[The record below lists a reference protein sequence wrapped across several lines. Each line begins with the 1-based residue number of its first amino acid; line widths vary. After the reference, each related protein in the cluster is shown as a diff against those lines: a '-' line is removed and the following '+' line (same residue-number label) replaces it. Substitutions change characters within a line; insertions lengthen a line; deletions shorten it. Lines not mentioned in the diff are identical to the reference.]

1 MRQISAFRSGW
12 TGAFLLSKSIA
23 FAVILSL
30 GCSVVADESDGVS
43 QEIQVNAIQPSHT
56 VVIGDTLWNVA
67 LRLRPQGMTM
77 AQAMDAVYEHNPEA
91 FLEADSTKLIE
102 GSVVT
107 FPNALAEIKA
117 QEIVVSAENSS
128 LSIPLLEPIAVPSV
142 ESTELIAE
150 EPVQKQDTAID
161 DLPEEKAL
169 PEAEVE
175 ADVDVVADVV
185 AEVAVEV
192 AVEVVVEVDEKIQ
205 ESLLV
210 VEPEIA
216 SQLPNTKLEEL
227 PVDDVVADA
236 PMLLI
241 ESAVEDKSSEA
252 VVEQPSTQ
260 PIQVKHTE
268 TIKTVQVEPVNQ
280 LKQFLAQ
287 LRSQDA
293 SQTITKLK
301 QLPIDLWFFIAA
313 ILIAI
318 IINRSKRRSG
328 EDLSSQSSEDSLAE
342 SVLDG
347 PFAEGVA
354 QDDVFTAPEEQSAK
368 AKVKDEPPPS
378 QEEQEPAEIA
388 MNLPGLDELKAQ
400 LSEDSDPAK
409 PLAKDFEPV
418 SFEEDTLEID
428 PLQIKLDMAS
438 LCIEMGD
445 IESAQSILEEIISE
459 ADKQGKAKA
468 REILDSIET

>member
-30 GCSVVADESDGVS
+30 GCSVVANESDGDP

-252 VVEQPSTQ
+252 VVEPPSTQ
-260 PIQVKHTE
+260 STQVKHTE
-268 TIKTVQVEPVNQ
+268 INQPVQVELVNQ
-280 LKQFLAQ
+280 LEQFLAQ
-287 LRSQDA
+287 LKSQDTN
-293 SQTITKLK
+293 QTITKLK

-318 IINRSKRRSG
+318 IINRSKRRPG
-328 EDLSSQSSEDSLAE
+328 EDSSSQSSEDSLAE

-347 PFAEGVA
+347 PFAEGDA
-354 QDDVFTAPEEQSAK
+354 QDDVFTASEEQPAK

>member
-1 MRQISAFRSGW
+1 MRKTMRQIRAFRSGW
-12 TGAFLLSKSIA
+12 TGANSLSKSIA
-23 FAVILSL
+23 FAVIFSL
-30 GCSVVADESDGVS
+30 GCSVAADESDGGP
-43 QEIQVNAIQPSHT
+43 QEIQVSAIQPSHT

-67 LRLRPQGMTM
+67 LRLRPQGMAM

-107 FPNALAEIKA
+107 FPIALAVTKA
-117 QEIVVSAENSS
+117 PEVVVSAENSS
-128 LSIPLLEPIAVPSV
+128 LSIPQLDPIAAPSM

-150 EPVQKQDTAID
+150 EPVQKQDTAVD
-161 DLPEEKAL
+161 DLPVEKTL
-169 PEAEVE
+169 PEAEVEIE
-175 ADVDVVADVV
+175 ADVDVVA
-185 AEVAVEV
+185 E
-192 AVEVVVEVDEKIQ
+192 VEVDEKIQ

-210 VEPEIA
+210 VEPETA
-216 SQLPNTKLEEL
+216 SQLPNTGLKEL
-227 PVDDVVADA
+227 PVDDVVADDS
-236 PMLLI
+236 MLLI
-241 ESAVEDKSSEA
+241 ENAVEDKSSEA

-268 TIKTVQVEPVNQ
+268 VSQPVQVESVNQ
-280 LKQFLAQ
+280 LEQFLAQ

-293 SQTITKLK
+293 SQIITKLK
-301 QLPIDLWFFIAA
+301 QLPIDLWFFVAA

-328 EDLSSQSSEDSLAE
+328 EDSSSKSSEDSLAE

-347 PFAEGVA
+347 PFAEGDA

-368 AKVKDEPPPS
+368 AKVKDEPPAS
-378 QEEQEPAEIA
+378 DEEQEPAEIA

-400 LSEDSDPAK
+400 LSEDNDPAK

>member
-1 MRQISAFRSGW
+1 MRKTMRQIKAFRSGW
-12 TGAFLLSKSIA
+12 TDAISLSRSIV

-30 GCSVVADESDGVS
+30 GCSVVANESYGVA
-43 QEIQVNAIQPSHT
+43 QAIQVKPIQPSHT

-67 LRLRPQGMTM
+67 LRLRPQGMAM

-91 FLEADSTKLIE
+91 FLDADSTKLIE
-102 GSVVT
+102 GSVLT
-107 FPNALAEIKA
+107 FPATLAVTKA
-117 QEIVVSAENSS
+117 SEVVVSAENSS
-128 LSIPLLEPIAVPSV
+128 LSIPQLDPIAVQSV
-142 ESTELIAE
+142 KPAELMPK
-150 EPVQKQDTAID
+150 EPVQKQNTTVD
-161 DLPEEKAL
+161 DLRVDKAL
-169 PEAEVE
+169 LEVEAEVE
-175 ADVDVVADVV
+175 VEV
-185 AEVAVEV
+185 ESKVAVEV
-192 AVEVVVEVDEKIQ
+192 EVNKKPQ

-210 VEPEIA
+210 VEPQTA
-216 SQLPNTKLEEL
+216 SQLPNTELEDL
-227 PVDDVVADA
+227 PVDDMIADES
-236 PMLLI
+236 MLLI
-241 ESAVEDKSSEA
+241 ENAVEDKPPEV
-252 VVEQPSTQ
+252 VVEPPSTK
-260 PIQVKHTE
+260 PTQVKHKD
-268 TIKTVQVEPVNQ
+268 ISQPVQVEPVNQ
-280 LKQFLAQ
+280 LEQFLAQ
-287 LRSQDA
+287 LKSQDTN
-293 SQTITKLK
+293 QTIAKLK
-301 QLPIDLWFFIAA
+301 QLPVDLWFFVAA

-318 IINRSKRRSG
+318 IINRSKRKSRDDS
-328 EDLSSQSSEDSLAE
+328 SSQSSEDSLAE

-347 PFAEGVA
+347 PFAEGDD
-354 QDDVFTAPEEQSAK
+354 QDDVFTAAVEQPTKGK
-368 AKVKDEPPPS
+368 AKDKPPASDED
-378 QEEQEPAEIA
+378 QEPAEIA

>member
-1 MRQISAFRSGW
+1 MRKTMRQIRAFRSGW
-12 TGAFLLSKSIA
+12 TGANSLSKSIA
-23 FAVILSL
+23 FAVIFSL
-30 GCSVVADESDGVS
+30 GCSVAATESDGGP
-43 QEIQVNAIQPSHT
+43 QEIQVSAIQPSHT

-67 LRLRPQGMTM
+67 LRLRPQGMAM

-117 QEIVVSAENSS
+117 PEIVVSAENSS
-128 LSIPLLEPIAVPSV
+128 LSIPLLDPITMPSV
-142 ESTELIAE
+142 KSKELIAE
-150 EPVQKQDTAID
+150 EPVQKQDTAVY
-161 DLPEEKAL
+161 DLPVEKAL

-175 ADVDVVADVV
+175 IEADVV
-185 AEVAVEV
+185 AE
-192 AVEVVVEVDEKIQ
+192 VEVDEKIQ

-210 VEPEIA
+210 VEPETA
-216 SQLPNTKLEEL
+216 LQLPNTKLEEL
-227 PVDDVVADA
+227 PVDDVVADDS
-236 PMLLI
+236 MLLI
-241 ESAVEDKSSEA
+241 ENAVEDKSSEA

-268 TIKTVQVEPVNQ
+268 VSQPVQVESVNQ
-280 LKQFLAQ
+280 LEHFLAQ

-301 QLPIDLWFFIAA
+301 QLPIDLWFFVAA

-328 EDLSSQSSEDSLAE
+328 EDSSSQSSEDSLAE

-347 PFAEGVA
+347 PFAEGDA
-354 QDDVFTAPEEQSAK
+354 QDDVFTAPEEQPAK
-368 AKVKDEPPPS
+368 AKVKDEPPALDEE
-378 QEEQEPAEIA
+378 QEQEPAEIA

>member
-1 MRQISAFRSGW
+1 MRKTMRQIKAFRSGW
-12 TGAFLLSKSIA
+12 TGAILLSKSIA
-23 FAVILSL
+23 FVVILSL
-30 GCSVVADESDGVS
+30 GCSVAADESDGVP
-43 QEIQVNAIQPSHT
+43 QEVQANAIQPSHT

-67 LRLRPQGMTM
+67 LRLRPQGMAM

-107 FPNALAEIKA
+107 FPNALAETKA
-117 QEIVVSAENSS
+117 PEIVVSAENSS
-128 LSIPLLEPIAVPSV
+128 LSIPLLDPIAVPSV

-150 EPVQKQDTAID
+150 EPVQKQDKAVD
-161 DLPEEKAL
+161 DLPVENAL
-169 PEAEVE
+169 PKAEVE
-175 ADVDVVADVV
+175 IDVDVA
-185 AEVAVEV
+185 AE
-192 AVEVVVEVDEKIQ
+192 VEVDEKIQ

-210 VEPEIA
+210 VEPETA

-227 PVDDVVADA
+227 PVDDVVADDS
-236 PMLLI
+236 MLLI
-241 ESAVEDKSSEA
+241 ENAVEDKSSKA

-260 PIQVKHTE
+260 PIQIKHTE
-268 TIKTVQVEPVNQ
+268 SNQPVQVEPVNQ
-280 LKQFLAQ
+280 LEQFLAQ
-287 LRSQDA
+287 LRSQDV

-301 QLPIDLWFFIAA
+301 QLPIDLWFFVAA

-328 EDLSSQSSEDSLAE
+328 EDSSSQSSEDSLAE

-347 PFAEGVA
+347 PFAEGDS
-354 QDDVFTAPEEQSAK
+354 QDDVFTAPEEQPAK
-368 AKVKDEPPPS
+368 AKVKDEPPAS

>member
-1 MRQISAFRSGW
+1 MRQIRAFRSGW
-12 TGAFLLSKSIA
+12 TGANSLSKSIA

-43 QEIQVNAIQPSHT
+43 QEIQVSAIQPSHT

-67 LRLRPQGMTM
+67 LRLRPQGMAM

-117 QEIVVSAENSS
+117 PEIVVSAENSS
-128 LSIPLLEPIAVPSV
+128 LSIPQLDPIAVPSM

-150 EPVQKQDTAID
+150 EPVQKQDTAVD
-161 DLPEEKAL
+161 DLPGEKAL
-169 PEAEVE
+169 PKAEVE
-175 ADVDVVADVV
+175 IDVDVDVA
-185 AEVAVEV
+185 AE
-192 AVEVVVEVDEKIQ
+192 VEVDEKIQ

-210 VEPEIA
+210 VEPETA
-216 SQLPNTKLEEL
+216 LQLPNTKLEEL
-227 PVDDVVADA
+227 PVDDVVADDS
-236 PMLLI
+236 MLLI
-241 ESAVEDKSSEA
+241 ENAVEDKSSEA

-268 TIKTVQVEPVNQ
+268 VSQPVQFESVNQ
-280 LKQFLAQ
+280 LEHFLAQ

-301 QLPIDLWFFIAA
+301 QLPIDLWFFVAA

-318 IINRSKRRSG
+318 IINRSKRKSG
-328 EDLSSQSSEDSLAE
+328 EDSSSKSSEDSLAE

-347 PFAEGVA
+347 PFAEGDA
-354 QDDVFTAPEEQSAK
+354 QDDVFTAPEEQPAK
-368 AKVKDEPPPS
+368 AKVKDEPPALDEE
-378 QEEQEPAEIA
+378 QEQEPAEIA

>member
-1 MRQISAFRSGW
+1 MRKTMRQIRAFRSGW
-12 TGAFLLSKSIA
+12 TGANSLSKSIA
-23 FAVILSL
+23 FAVIFSL
-30 GCSVVADESDGVS
+30 GCSVAADESDGGP
-43 QEIQVNAIQPSHT
+43 QEIQVSTIQPSHT

-67 LRLRPQGMTM
+67 LRLRPQGMAM

-107 FPNALAEIKA
+107 FPIALAVTKA
-117 QEIVVSAENSS
+117 PEVVVSAENSS
-128 LSIPLLEPIAVPSV
+128 LSIPQLDPIAVPSV

-150 EPVQKQDTAID
+150 EPVQKQDTAVD
-161 DLPEEKAL
+161 DLPVEKAL

-175 ADVDVVADVV
+175 IDVNVA
-185 AEVAVEV
+185 AE
-192 AVEVVVEVDEKIQ
+192 VEVDEKIQ

-210 VEPEIA
+210 VEPETA
-216 SQLPNTKLEEL
+216 SQLPNAKLEEL

-241 ESAVEDKSSEA
+241 ENAVEDKSSEA

-268 TIKTVQVEPVNQ
+268 INQPVQVEPVNQ
-280 LKQFLAQ
+280 LEQFLAQ

-293 SQTITKLK
+293 SQIITKLK
-301 QLPIDLWFFIAA
+301 QLPIDLWFFVAA

-328 EDLSSQSSEDSLAE
+328 EDSSSQSSEDSLAE

-347 PFAEGVA
+347 PFAEGDA

-368 AKVKDEPPPS
+368 AKVKDEPPAS
-378 QEEQEPAEIA
+378 DEEQEPAEIA

-400 LSEDSDPAK
+400 LSEDNDPAK

>member
-1 MRQISAFRSGW
+1 MRQIKAFRSGW
-12 TGAFLLSKSIA
+12 TGAILLSKSIA

-30 GCSVVADESDGVS
+30 SCLVVADESDGVP
-43 QEIQVNAIQPSHT
+43 QEIQANAIQPSHT

-67 LRLRPQGMTM
+67 LRLRPQGMAM

-107 FPNALAEIKA
+107 FPNALAETKA
-117 QEIVVSAENSS
+117 PEIVVSAENSS
-128 LSIPLLEPIAVPSV
+128 LSIPLLDPIAVPSV

-150 EPVQKQDTAID
+150 EPVQKQDTAVD
-161 DLPEEKAL
+161 DLPVEQAL
-169 PEAEVE
+169 PKAEVEIDVDVAAEAEV
-175 ADVDVVADVV
+175 
-185 AEVAVEV
+185 
-192 AVEVVVEVDEKIQ
+192 DENIQ

-210 VEPEIA
+210 VEPETA

-227 PVDDVVADA
+227 PVDDVVADDS
-236 PMLLI
+236 MLLI
-241 ESAVEDKSSEA
+241 ENAVEDKSSEA

-260 PIQVKHTE
+260 PTQVEHTE
-268 TIKTVQVEPVNQ
+268 TNQPVQVEPVNQ
-280 LKQFLAQ
+280 LEQFLAQ
-287 LRSQDA
+287 LRSQDV

-301 QLPIDLWFFIAA
+301 QLPIDLWFFVAA

-328 EDLSSQSSEDSLAE
+328 EDSSSQSSEDSLAE

-347 PFAEGVA
+347 PFAEGDA
-354 QDDVFTAPEEQSAK
+354 QDDVFTAPEEQPAK
-368 AKVKDEPPPS
+368 AKVKDEPPAS

>member
-1 MRQISAFRSGW
+1 MRKTMRQIKAFRSGW
-12 TGAFLLSKSIA
+12 TGAILLSKSIA

-30 GCSVVADESDGVS
+30 GCSVMADESDGVP
-43 QEIQVNAIQPSHT
+43 QEVQANAIQPSHT

-67 LRLRPQGMTM
+67 LRLRPQGMAM

-107 FPNALAEIKA
+107 FPNALAETKA
-117 QEIVVSAENSS
+117 PEIVVSAENSS
-128 LSIPLLEPIAVPSV
+128 LSIPLLDPIAVPSV

-150 EPVQKQDTAID
+150 EPVQKQDTAVD
-161 DLPEEKAL
+161 DLPVEKAL
-169 PEAEVE
+169 PKAEVE
-175 ADVDVVADVV
+175 IDVDVA
-185 AEVAVEV
+185 AEVK
-192 AVEVVVEVDEKIQ
+192 VDEKIQ

-227 PVDDVVADA
+227 PVDDVVADDS
-236 PMLLI
+236 MLLI
-241 ESAVEDKSSEA
+241 ENAVEDKSSKA

-268 TIKTVQVEPVNQ
+268 TNQPVQVEPVNQ
-280 LKQFLAQ
+280 LEQFLAQ
-287 LRSQDA
+287 LRSQDV

-301 QLPIDLWFFIAA
+301 QLPIDLWFFVAA

-328 EDLSSQSSEDSLAE
+328 EDSSSQSSEDSLAE

-347 PFAEGVA
+347 PFAEGDA
-354 QDDVFTAPEEQSAK
+354 QDDVFTAPEEQPAK
-368 AKVKDEPPPS
+368 AKVKDEPPAS

>member
-1 MRQISAFRSGW
+1 MRKTMRQIRAFRSGW
-12 TGAFLLSKSIA
+12 TGANSLSKSIA
-23 FAVILSL
+23 FAVIFSL
-30 GCSVVADESDGVS
+30 GCSVAADESDGGP
-43 QEIQVNAIQPSHT
+43 QEIQVSAIQPSHT

-67 LRLRPQGMTM
+67 LRLRPQGMAM

-107 FPNALAEIKA
+107 FPIALAVTKA
-117 QEIVVSAENSS
+117 PEVVVSAENSS
-128 LSIPLLEPIAVPSV
+128 LSIPQLDPIAVPSM

-150 EPVQKQDTAID
+150 EPVQKQDTAVD
-161 DLPEEKAL
+161 DLPVEKAL

-175 ADVDVVADVV
+175 IEADVDVVA
-185 AEVAVEV
+185 E
-192 AVEVVVEVDEKIQ
+192 VEVDEKIQ

-210 VEPEIA
+210 VEPETA
-216 SQLPNTKLEEL
+216 SQLPSTGLKEL
-227 PVDDVVADA
+227 PVDDVVGDDS
-236 PMLLI
+236 MLLI
-241 ESAVEDKSSEA
+241 ENALEDKSSEA

-268 TIKTVQVEPVNQ
+268 VSQPVQVESVNQ
-280 LKQFLAQ
+280 LEQFLAQ

-301 QLPIDLWFFIAA
+301 QLPIDLWFFVAA

-318 IINRSKRRSG
+318 IINRSKRKSG
-328 EDLSSQSSEDSLAE
+328 EDSSSKSSEDSLAE

-347 PFAEGVA
+347 PFAEGDA
-354 QDDVFTAPEEQSAK
+354 QDDVFTAPEEQPAK
-368 AKVKDEPPPS
+368 AKVKDEPPAS
-378 QEEQEPAEIA
+378 DEEQEPAEIA

>member
-1 MRQISAFRSGW
+1 MRQIKAFRSDW
-12 TGAFLLSKSIA
+12 TGAISLSRSIA
-23 FAVILSL
+23 FAVIMSL
-30 GCSVVADESDGVS
+30 GCSVVANESDGVA
-43 QEIQVNAIQPSHT
+43 QAIQVKPIQPSHT

-67 LRLRPQGMTM
+67 LRLRPQGMAM

-107 FPNALAEIKA
+107 FPATLAVTKA
-117 QEIVVSAENSS
+117 SEVVVSAENSS
-128 LSIPLLEPIAVPSV
+128 LSIPQLDPIAVQSV
-142 ESTELIAE
+142 KPAELMPKES
-150 EPVQKQDTAID
+150 VQKQNTTVD
-161 DLPEEKAL
+161 DLPVDKGLLEV
-169 PEAEVE
+169 EAEVE
-175 ADVDVVADVV
+175 AK
-185 AEVAVEV
+185 VAVEV
-192 AVEVVVEVDEKIQ
+192 EVNEKPQ
-205 ESLLV
+205 ASLLV
-210 VEPEIA
+210 VEPQTA
-216 SQLPNTKLEEL
+216 SQLPNTELEVL
-227 PVDDVVADA
+227 PVDDVIADEST
-236 PMLLI
+236 LLI
-241 ESAVEDKSSEA
+241 ENTVEDKPPEV
-252 VVEQPSTQ
+252 VVEPPSIQPT
-260 PIQVKHTE
+260 QVKHKD
-268 TIKTVQVEPVNQ
+268 ISQPVQIEPVNQ
-280 LKQFLAQ
+280 LEQFLAQ
-287 LRSQDA
+287 LKSQDA
-293 SQTITKLK
+293 NQTIAKLK
-301 QLPIDLWFFIAA
+301 QLPVDLWFFVAA

-318 IINRSKRRSG
+318 IINRSKRKSR
-328 EDLSSQSSEDSLAE
+328 DDSSSKSSEDSLAE

-347 PFAEGVA
+347 PFAEGDD
-354 QDDVFTAPEEQSAK
+354 QDDVFTAAVEVEQPTKGK
-368 AKVKDEPPPS
+368 AKDKPPASDED
-378 QEEQEPAEIA
+378 QEPAEIA

>member
-1 MRQISAFRSGW
+1 MRKTMRQIKAFRSDW
-12 TGAFLLSKSIA
+12 TDAISLSRSIA

-30 GCSVVADESDGVS
+30 GCSVVANESDGVA
-43 QEIQVNAIQPSHT
+43 QAIQVKPIQPSHT

-67 LRLRPQGMTM
+67 LRLRPQGMAM

-107 FPNALAEIKA
+107 FPATLAVTKA
-117 QEIVVSAENSS
+117 SEVVVSAENSS
-128 LSIPLLEPIAVPSV
+128 LSIPQLDPIAVQSLKPA
-142 ESTELIAE
+142 ELMPK
-150 EPVQKQDTAID
+150 EPVQKQNTTVD
-161 DLPEEKAL
+161 DLPVDRGLLEV
-169 PEAEVE
+169 EAEVE
-175 ADVDVVADVV
+175 AK
-185 AEVAVEV
+185 VAVEV
-192 AVEVVVEVDEKIQ
+192 EVNEKPQ

-210 VEPEIA
+210 VEPQTA
-216 SQLPNTKLEEL
+216 SQLPNTELEEL
-227 PVDDVVADA
+227 PVDDVIADES
-236 PMLLI
+236 MLLI
-241 ESAVEDKSSEA
+241 ENTVEDKPPEV
-252 VVEQPSTQ
+252 VVEPPSIQPT
-260 PIQVKHTE
+260 QVKHKD
-268 TIKTVQVEPVNQ
+268 ISQPVQLEPVNQ
-280 LKQFLAQ
+280 LEQFLAQ
-287 LRSQDA
+287 LKSQDA
-293 SQTITKLK
+293 NQTIAKLK
-301 QLPIDLWFFIAA
+301 QLPVDLWFFVAA

-318 IINRSKRRSG
+318 IINRSKRKSR
-328 EDLSSQSSEDSLAE
+328 DDSSSKSSEDSLAE

-347 PFAEGVA
+347 PFAEGDD
-354 QDDVFTAPEEQSAK
+354 QDDVFTAAVEQPTKGK
-368 AKVKDEPPPS
+368 AKDKPPASDED
-378 QEEQEPAEIA
+378 QEPAEIA

>member
-1 MRQISAFRSGW
+1 MRQIRAFRSGW
-12 TGAFLLSKSIA
+12 TGANSLSKSIA

-43 QEIQVNAIQPSHT
+43 QEIQVSAIQPSHT

-67 LRLRPQGMTM
+67 LRLRPQGMAM

-117 QEIVVSAENSS
+117 PEIVVSAENSS
-128 LSIPLLEPIAVPSV
+128 LSIPLLDPITMPSV
-142 ESTELIAE
+142 KSKELIAE
-150 EPVQKQDTAID
+150 EPLQKQDTAVD
-161 DLPEEKAL
+161 DLPVEKAL

-175 ADVDVVADVV
+175 IEADVDVVA
-185 AEVAVEV
+185 E
-192 AVEVVVEVDEKIQ
+192 VEVDEKIQ

-210 VEPEIA
+210 VEPETA
-216 SQLPNTKLEEL
+216 LQLPNTKLEEL
-227 PVDDVVADA
+227 PVDDVVADDS
-236 PMLLI
+236 MLLI
-241 ESAVEDKSSEA
+241 ENAVEDKSSEA

-268 TIKTVQVEPVNQ
+268 VSQPVQVESVNQ
-280 LKQFLAQ
+280 LEHFLAQ

-301 QLPIDLWFFIAA
+301 QLPIDLWFFVAA

-328 EDLSSQSSEDSLAE
+328 EDSSSQSSEDSLAE

-347 PFAEGVA
+347 PFAEGDA
-354 QDDVFTAPEEQSAK
+354 QDDVFTAPEEQPAK
-368 AKVKDEPPPS
+368 AKVKDEPPALDEE
-378 QEEQEPAEIA
+378 QEQEPAEIA

-445 IESAQSILEEIISE
+445 IESTQSILEEIISE

>member
-1 MRQISAFRSGW
+1 MRKTMRQIRAFRSGW
-12 TGAFLLSKSIA
+12 TGANSLSKSIA
-23 FAVILSL
+23 FAVILYL
-30 GCSVVADESDGVS
+30 GCSVVADESDGGP
-43 QEIQVNAIQPSHT
+43 QEIQVSAIQPSHT

-67 LRLRPQGMTM
+67 LRLRPQGMAM

-107 FPNALAEIKA
+107 FPIALAVTKA
-117 QEIVVSAENSS
+117 PEVVVSAENSS
-128 LSIPLLEPIAVPSV
+128 LSIPQLDPIAVPSM

-150 EPVQKQDTAID
+150 EPVQKQDTAVD
-161 DLPEEKAL
+161 DLPVEKAL

-175 ADVDVVADVV
+175 IEADVDVVA
-185 AEVAVEV
+185 E
-192 AVEVVVEVDEKIQ
+192 VEVDEKIQ

-210 VEPEIA
+210 VEPETA
-216 SQLPNTKLEEL
+216 SQLPSTGLKEL
-227 PVDDVVADA
+227 PVDDVVGDDS
-236 PMLLI
+236 MLLI
-241 ESAVEDKSSEA
+241 ENALEDKSSEA

-268 TIKTVQVEPVNQ
+268 VSQPVQVESVNQ
-280 LKQFLAQ
+280 LEQFLAQ

-301 QLPIDLWFFIAA
+301 QLPIDLWFFVAA

-318 IINRSKRRSG
+318 IINRSKRKSG
-328 EDLSSQSSEDSLAE
+328 EDSSSKSSEDSLAE

-347 PFAEGVA
+347 PFAEGDA
-354 QDDVFTAPEEQSAK
+354 QDDVFTAPEEQPAK
-368 AKVKDEPPPS
+368 AKVKDEPPAS
-378 QEEQEPAEIA
+378 DEEQEPAEIA

>member
-1 MRQISAFRSGW
+1 MA
-12 TGAFLLSKSIA
+12 
-23 FAVILSL
+23 
-30 GCSVVADESDGVS
+30 
-43 QEIQVNAIQPSHT
+43 
-56 VVIGDTLWNVA
+56 
-67 LRLRPQGMTM
+67 M

-107 FPNALAEIKA
+107 FPNALAETKA
-117 QEIVVSAENSS
+117 PEIVVSAENSS
-128 LSIPLLEPIAVPSV
+128 LSIPLLDPIAVPSV

-150 EPVQKQDTAID
+150 EPVQKQDTAVD
-161 DLPEEKAL
+161 DLPGEKAL
-169 PEAEVE
+169 PKAEVE
-175 ADVDVVADVV
+175 IDVDVDVDVDVA
-185 AEVAVEV
+185 AE
-192 AVEVVVEVDEKIQ
+192 VEVDEKIQ

-227 PVDDVVADA
+227 PVDDVVADDS
-236 PMLLI
+236 MLLI
-241 ESAVEDKSSEA
+241 ENAVEDKSSKA

-260 PIQVKHTE
+260 PIQIKHTE
-268 TIKTVQVEPVNQ
+268 TSQPAQVEPVNQ
-280 LKQFLAQ
+280 LEQFLAQ
-287 LRSQDA
+287 LRSQDV

-301 QLPIDLWFFIAA
+301 QLPIDLWFFVAA

-318 IINRSKRRSG
+318 IINLSKRRSG
-328 EDLSSQSSEDSLAE
+328 EDSSSQSSEDSLAE

-347 PFAEGVA
+347 PFAEGDS
-354 QDDVFTAPEEQSAK
+354 QDDVFTAPEEQPAK
-368 AKVKDEPPPS
+368 AKVKDEPPAS

-468 REILDSIET
+468 RAILDSIET

>member
-1 MRQISAFRSGW
+1 MRQIRAFRSGW
-12 TGAFLLSKSIA
+12 TGAILLSKSIA

-43 QEIQVNAIQPSHT
+43 QEIQVSAIQPSHT

-67 LRLRPQGMTM
+67 LRLRPQGMAM

-107 FPNALAEIKA
+107 FPNALAETKA
-117 QEIVVSAENSS
+117 PEIVVSAENSS
-128 LSIPLLEPIAVPSV
+128 LSIPLLDPITMPSV
-142 ESTELIAE
+142 KSKELIAE
-150 EPVQKQDTAID
+150 EPVQKQDTAVD
-161 DLPEEKAL
+161 DLPVEKAL

-175 ADVDVVADVV
+175 IEADVDVA
-185 AEVAVEV
+185 AE
-192 AVEVVVEVDEKIQ
+192 VEVDEKIQ

-210 VEPEIA
+210 VEPETA
-216 SQLPNTKLEEL
+216 LQLPNTKLEEL
-227 PVDDVVADA
+227 PVDDVVADDS
-236 PMLLI
+236 MLLI
-241 ESAVEDKSSEA
+241 ENAVEDKSSEA

-268 TIKTVQVEPVNQ
+268 VSQPVQVESVNQ
-280 LKQFLAQ
+280 LEHFLAQ

-301 QLPIDLWFFIAA
+301 QLPIDLWFFVAA

-328 EDLSSQSSEDSLAE
+328 EDSSSQSSEDSLAE

-347 PFAEGVA
+347 PFAEGDA
-354 QDDVFTAPEEQSAK
+354 QDDVFTAPEEQPAK
-368 AKVKDEPPPS
+368 AKVKDEPPALDEE
-378 QEEQEPAEIA
+378 QEQEPAEIA

-400 LSEDSDPAK
+400 LSEDNDPAK

>member
-1 MRQISAFRSGW
+1 MRKTMRQIRVFRSGW
-12 TGAFLLSKSIA
+12 TGAISLSRSIV

-30 GCSVVADESDGVS
+30 SCSVVANESDGVA
-43 QEIQVNAIQPSHT
+43 QAIQVKPIQPSHT

-67 LRLRPQGMTM
+67 LRLRPQGMAM

-91 FLEADSTKLIE
+91 FLDADSTKLIE

-107 FPNALAEIKA
+107 FPATLAVTKA
-117 QEIVVSAENSS
+117 SEVVVSAENSS
-128 LSIPLLEPIAVPSV
+128 LSIPQLNPIAVSSV
-142 ESTELIAE
+142 ESTELMAE
-150 EPVQKQDTAID
+150 EAVRKQDITVD
-161 DLPEEKAL
+161 DLPVDRGLLEV
-169 PEAEVE
+169 EAEVD
-175 ADVDVVADVV
+175 AKVAVD
-185 AEVAVEV
+185 VAVEV
-192 AVEVVVEVDEKIQ
+192 EVNEKPQ

-210 VEPEIA
+210 VEPQTA
-216 SQLPNTKLEEL
+216 SKLPNTELEEL
-227 PVDDVVADA
+227 TVDDVIADES
-236 PMLLI
+236 MLLI
-241 ESAVEDKSSEA
+241 ENTVEDKPPE
-252 VVEQPSTQ
+252 VLVEPPSIQPT
-260 PIQVKHTE
+260 QVKHKD
-268 TIKTVQVEPVNQ
+268 ISQPVQIEPVNQ
-280 LKQFLAQ
+280 LEFFLAQ
-287 LRSQDA
+287 LKSQDA
-293 SQTITKLK
+293 NQTIAKLK
-301 QLPIDLWFFIAA
+301 QLPVDLWFFVAA

-318 IINRSKRRSG
+318 IINRSKRKSRDDS
-328 EDLSSQSSEDSLAE
+328 SSQSSEDSLAE

-347 PFAEGVA
+347 PFAEGDD
-354 QDDVFTAPEEQSAK
+354 QDDVFTAAVEQPTKGK
-368 AKVKDEPPPS
+368 AKDKPPASDED
-378 QEEQEPAEIA
+378 QEPAEIA

-468 REILDSIET
+468 REILESIET

>member
-1 MRQISAFRSGW
+1 MRQIKAFRSGW
-12 TGAFLLSKSIA
+12 TGAILLSKSIA
-23 FAVILSL
+23 FVVILSL
-30 GCSVVADESDGVS
+30 GCSVAADESDGVP
-43 QEIQVNAIQPSHT
+43 QEGQANAIQPSHT

-67 LRLRPQGMTM
+67 LRLRPQGMAM
-77 AQAMDAVYEHNPEA
+77 AQAMDAIYEHNPEA

-107 FPNALAEIKA
+107 FPNALAETKA
-117 QEIVVSAENSS
+117 PEIVVSAENSS
-128 LSIPLLEPIAVPSV
+128 LSIPLLDPIAVPSV

-150 EPVQKQDTAID
+150 EPVQKQDTAVD
-161 DLPEEKAL
+161 DLPGKKAL
-169 PEAEVE
+169 PKAEVEIDVDVAAEAEV
-175 ADVDVVADVV
+175 
-185 AEVAVEV
+185 
-192 AVEVVVEVDEKIQ
+192 DENIQ

-210 VEPEIA
+210 VEPETA
-216 SQLPNTKLEEL
+216 SQLPNTKLEQL
-227 PVDDVVADA
+227 PVNDVVADDS
-236 PMLLI
+236 MLLI
-241 ESAVEDKSSEA
+241 ENAVEDKSSEA

-260 PIQVKHTE
+260 PIQIKHTE
-268 TIKTVQVEPVNQ
+268 SNQPVQVEPVNQ
-280 LKQFLAQ
+280 LEQFLAQ
-287 LRSQDA
+287 LRSQDV

-301 QLPIDLWFFIAA
+301 QLPIDLWFFVAA

-328 EDLSSQSSEDSLAE
+328 EDSSSQSSEDSLAE

-347 PFAEGVA
+347 PFAEGDA
-354 QDDVFTAPEEQSAK
+354 QDDVFTAPEEQPAK
-368 AKVKDEPPPS
+368 AKVKDEPPAS

>member
-1 MRQISAFRSGW
+1 MRKTMRQIRAFRSGW
-12 TGAFLLSKSIA
+12 TGANSLSKSIA
-23 FAVILSL
+23 FSVIFSL
-30 GCSVVADESDGVS
+30 GCSVAADESDGGP
-43 QEIQVNAIQPSHT
+43 QEIQVSTIQPSHT

-67 LRLRPQGMTM
+67 LRLRPQGMAM

-107 FPNALAEIKA
+107 FPIALAVTKA
-117 QEIVVSAENSS
+117 PEVVVSAENSS
-128 LSIPLLEPIAVPSV
+128 LSIPQLDPIAVPSV

-150 EPVQKQDTAID
+150 EPVQKQDTAVD
-161 DLPEEKAL
+161 DLPVEKAL

-175 ADVDVVADVV
+175 IDVNVA
-185 AEVAVEV
+185 AE
-192 AVEVVVEVDEKIQ
+192 VEVDEKIQ

-210 VEPEIA
+210 VEPETA
-216 SQLPNTKLEEL
+216 SQLPNAKLEEL

-241 ESAVEDKSSEA
+241 ENAVEDKSSEA
-252 VVEQPSTQ
+252 VIEQPSTQ

-268 TIKTVQVEPVNQ
+268 INQPVQVEPVNQ
-280 LKQFLAQ
+280 LEQFLAQ

-293 SQTITKLK
+293 SQIITKLK
-301 QLPIDLWFFIAA
+301 QLPIDLWFFVAA

-328 EDLSSQSSEDSLAE
+328 EDSSSQSSEDSLAE

-347 PFAEGVA
+347 PFAEGDA

-368 AKVKDEPPPS
+368 AKVKDEPPAS
-378 QEEQEPAEIA
+378 DEEQEPAEIA

-400 LSEDSDPAK
+400 LSEDNDPAK

>member
-1 MRQISAFRSGW
+1 MRQIKAFRSDW
-12 TGAFLLSKSIA
+12 TGAILLSKSIA

-30 GCSVVADESDGVS
+30 SCSVVADESDGVP
-43 QEIQVNAIQPSHT
+43 QEIQANAIQPSHT

-67 LRLRPQGMTM
+67 LRLRPQGMAM

-107 FPNALAEIKA
+107 FPNALAETKEP
-117 QEIVVSAENSS
+117 EIVISAENSS
-128 LSIPLLEPIAVPSV
+128 LSIPLLDPIAVPSV

-150 EPVQKQDTAID
+150 EPVQKQDTAVD
-161 DLPEEKAL
+161 DLPVENAL
-169 PEAEVE
+169 PKAEVEIEVDVDVAAEAEV
-175 ADVDVVADVV
+175 
-185 AEVAVEV
+185 
-192 AVEVVVEVDEKIQ
+192 DENIQ

-210 VEPEIA
+210 VEPETA
-216 SQLPNTKLEEL
+216 SQLPNAKLEEL
-227 PVDDVVADA
+227 PVDDVVADDS
-236 PMLLI
+236 MLLI
-241 ESAVEDKSSEA
+241 ENAVEDKSSEA

-268 TIKTVQVEPVNQ
+268 TNQPVQVEPVNQ
-280 LKQFLAQ
+280 LEQFLAQ
-287 LRSQDA
+287 LRSQDVN
-293 SQTITKLK
+293 QIITKLK
-301 QLPIDLWFFIAA
+301 QLPVDLWFFVAA

-328 EDLSSQSSEDSLAE
+328 EDSYSQSSEDSLAE

-347 PFAEGVA
+347 PFAEGDA
-354 QDDVFTAPEEQSAK
+354 QDDVFTAPEEQPAK
-368 AKVKDEPPPS
+368 AKVKDEPPAS
-378 QEEQEPAEIA
+378 QEEQEAAEMA

-400 LSEDSDPAK
+400 LSEDSDPTK

>member
-1 MRQISAFRSGW
+1 MRQIRAFRSGW
-12 TGAFLLSKSIA
+12 TGANSLSKSIA

-43 QEIQVNAIQPSHT
+43 QEIQVSAIQPSHT

-67 LRLRPQGMTM
+67 LRLRPQGMAM

-117 QEIVVSAENSS
+117 PEIVVSAENSS
-128 LSIPLLEPIAVPSV
+128 LSIPLLDPITMPSV
-142 ESTELIAE
+142 KSKELIAE
-150 EPVQKQDTAID
+150 EPLQKQDTAVD
-161 DLPEEKAL
+161 DLPVEKAL

-175 ADVDVVADVV
+175 IEADVDVVA
-185 AEVAVEV
+185 E
-192 AVEVVVEVDEKIQ
+192 VEVDEKIQ

-210 VEPEIA
+210 VEPETA
-216 SQLPNTKLEEL
+216 LQLPNTKLEEL
-227 PVDDVVADA
+227 PVDDVVADDS
-236 PMLLI
+236 MLLI
-241 ESAVEDKSSEA
+241 ENAVEDKSSEA

-268 TIKTVQVEPVNQ
+268 VSQPVQVESVNQ
-280 LKQFLAQ
+280 LEHFLAQ

-301 QLPIDLWFFIAA
+301 QLPIDLWFFVAA

-328 EDLSSQSSEDSLAE
+328 EDSSSQSSEDSLAE

-347 PFAEGVA
+347 PFAEGDA
-354 QDDVFTAPEEQSAK
+354 QDDVFTAPEEQPAK
-368 AKVKDEPPPS
+368 AKVKDEPPALDEE
-378 QEEQEPAEIA
+378 QEQEPAEIA

>member
-1 MRQISAFRSGW
+1 MRHIRAFRSGW
-12 TGAFLLSKSIA
+12 TGAFSLSKSIA

-30 GCSVVADESDGVS
+30 DCSVVANESDGGP

-67 LRLRPQGMTM
+67 LRLRPQGMAM

-107 FPNALAEIKA
+107 FPATLAVTKA
-117 QEIVVSAENSS
+117 SEVVVSAENSS
-128 LSIPLLEPIAVPSV
+128 LSIPQLDPIAVQSV
-142 ESTELIAE
+142 KPAELMPK
-150 EPVQKQDTAID
+150 EPVQKQNTTVD
-161 DLPEEKAL
+161 DLPVDKGLLEV
-169 PEAEVE
+169 EAEVE
-175 ADVDVVADVV
+175 AK
-185 AEVAVEV
+185 VAVEV
-192 AVEVVVEVDEKIQ
+192 EVNEKPQ

-210 VEPEIA
+210 VEPQTA
-216 SQLPNTKLEEL
+216 SQLPNTELEEL
-227 PVDDVVADA
+227 PVDDMIADES
-236 PMLLI
+236 MLLI
-241 ESAVEDKSSEA
+241 ENTVEDKPPEV
-252 VVEQPSTQ
+252 VVEPPSIQPT
-260 PIQVKHTE
+260 QVKHKD
-268 TIKTVQVEPVNQ
+268 ISQPVQIEPVNQ
-280 LKQFLAQ
+280 LEQFLAQ
-287 LRSQDA
+287 LKSQDA
-293 SQTITKLK
+293 NQTIAKLK
-301 QLPIDLWFFIAA
+301 QLPVDLWFFVAA

-318 IINRSKRRSG
+318 IINRSKRKSRDDS
-328 EDLSSQSSEDSLAE
+328 SSQSSEDSLAE

-347 PFAEGVA
+347 PFAEGDD
-354 QDDVFTAPEEQSAK
+354 QDDVFTAAVEQPTKGK
-368 AKVKDEPPPS
+368 AKDKPPASDED
-378 QEEQEPAEIA
+378 QEPAEID

>member
-1 MRQISAFRSGW
+1 MRQIKAFRSDW
-12 TGAFLLSKSIA
+12 TGAILLSKSIA

-30 GCSVVADESDGVS
+30 SCSVVADESDGVP
-43 QEIQVNAIQPSHT
+43 QEIQANAIQPSHT

-67 LRLRPQGMTM
+67 LRLRPQGMAM

-107 FPNALAEIKA
+107 FPNALAETKA
-117 QEIVVSAENSS
+117 PEIVVSAENSS
-128 LSIPLLEPIAVPSV
+128 LSIPLLDPIAVPSV

-150 EPVQKQDTAID
+150 EPVQKQDTAVD
-161 DLPEEKAL
+161 DLPVEQAL
-169 PEAEVE
+169 PKAEVEIEVDVDVAAEAEV
-175 ADVDVVADVV
+175 
-185 AEVAVEV
+185 
-192 AVEVVVEVDEKIQ
+192 DENIQ

-210 VEPEIA
+210 VEPETA

-227 PVDDVVADA
+227 PVDDVVADDS
-236 PMLLI
+236 MLLI
-241 ESAVEDKSSEA
+241 ENAVEDKSSEA

-260 PIQVKHTE
+260 PTQVKHTE
-268 TIKTVQVEPVNQ
+268 INQPVQVEPVNQ
-280 LKQFLAQ
+280 LEQFLAQ
-287 LRSQDA
+287 LRSQDV

-301 QLPIDLWFFIAA
+301 QLPIDLWFFVAA

-328 EDLSSQSSEDSLAE
+328 EDSSSQSSEDSLAE

-347 PFAEGVA
+347 PFAEGDA
-354 QDDVFTAPEEQSAK
+354 QDDVSTAPEEQPAK
-368 AKVKDEPPPS
+368 AKVKDEPPAT

-409 PLAKDFEPV
+409 PLAKDFQPV

>member
-1 MRQISAFRSGW
+1 MRQIRAFRSGW
-12 TGAFLLSKSIA
+12 TGANSLSKSIV

-43 QEIQVNAIQPSHT
+43 QEIQVSAIQPSHT

-67 LRLRPQGMTM
+67 LRLRPQGMAM

-117 QEIVVSAENSS
+117 PEIVVSAENSS
-128 LSIPLLEPIAVPSV
+128 LSIPLLDPITMPSV
-142 ESTELIAE
+142 KSKELIAE
-150 EPVQKQDTAID
+150 EPVQKQDTAVD
-161 DLPEEKAL
+161 DLPVEKAL

-175 ADVDVVADVV
+175 IEADVV
-185 AEVAVEV
+185 AE
-192 AVEVVVEVDEKIQ
+192 VEVDEKIQ

-210 VEPEIA
+210 VEPETA
-216 SQLPNTKLEEL
+216 LQLPNTKLEEL
-227 PVDDVVADA
+227 PVDDVVADDS
-236 PMLLI
+236 MLLI
-241 ESAVEDKSSEA
+241 ENAVEDKSSEA

-268 TIKTVQVEPVNQ
+268 TIKPVQVEPVNQ

-301 QLPIDLWFFIAA
+301 QLPIDLWFFVAA

-328 EDLSSQSSEDSLAE
+328 EDSSSQSSEDSLAE

-347 PFAEGVA
+347 PFAEGDA
-354 QDDVFTAPEEQSAK
+354 QDDVFTAPEEQPAK
-368 AKVKDEPPPS
+368 AKVKDEPPALDEE
-378 QEEQEPAEIA
+378 QEQEPAEIA